1 MATLR
6 FSKQRDAVF
15 QNLAERYDH
24 PNAEE
29 VYLAVKKDNPSISLA
44 TVYRNLR
51 LLESEGKILRIPTSD
66 GDRFDGHTH
75 SHGHFTC
82 TGCKKVLDLELNE
95 NLSPENLVSNFHGT
109 FTGYELMFFG
119 ICPDCKKI

>member
-6 FSKQRDAVF
+6 NSKQRDAVF
-15 QNLAERYDH
+15 LNLTERYDH
-24 PNAEE
+24 PTAEE
-29 VYLAVKKDNPSISLA
+29 VYFEVKKTNPSISLA

-51 LLESEGKILRIPTSD
+51 LLESEGKILKIPTSE

-75 SHGHFTC
+75 PHSHFTC
-82 TGCKKVLDLELNE
+82 NGCKKVLDLDLKKNLTAE
-95 NLSPENLVSNFHGT
+95 NLLEDFDGT
-109 FTGYELMFFG
+109 VTGYELMFFG